1 MSRLFA
7 ISALAVF
14 AAPAPAAEPVE
25 FRRDVIAALSRA
37 GCNSG
42 ACHGSPQGKN
52 GFRLSLRGGDPDL
65 DFTTI
70 AKEQGGRRVNRLAPD
85 DSLLLLKAST
95 FGIAADIES
104 AFAILAEADAVLKAL
119 PEPPTDGFGPMLE
132 TGIPNSLE
140 ISA

>member
-85 DSLLLLKAST
+85 DSLLLLKAS
-95 FGIAADIES
+95 GRVS
-104 AFAILAEADAVLKAL
+104 HQ
-119 PEPPTDGFGPMLE
+119 GGMLL
-132 TGIPNSLE
+132 GRNDP
-140 ISA
+140 AYQA